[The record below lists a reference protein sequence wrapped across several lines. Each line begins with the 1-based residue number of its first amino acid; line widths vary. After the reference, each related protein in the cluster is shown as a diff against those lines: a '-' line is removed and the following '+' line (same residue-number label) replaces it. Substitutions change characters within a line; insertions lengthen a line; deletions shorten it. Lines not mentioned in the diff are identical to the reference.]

1 MIRKLLA
8 LAILMLPGAV
18 SGQVQLTEVEERERA
33 LAVLREMG
41 NGSMAASVLTQ
52 EHRSRSPVVLDAF
65 ADSLVAIAVRFG
77 NSKSSDRRLAGA
89 AASALVGASRAE
101 RGGVAYP
108 HAFERLVRIY
118 EGSDVGRKGATLWLM
133 TQLPNRG
140 PVLEFLVAVASSPG
154 ATTAT
159 TAIRHLAH
167 DTGPAGLQRLRGLWE
182 REAIVDPIAI
192 EHITAIAHA
201 QGWRR

>member
-1 MIRKLLA
+1 MVRTLVLATVLL
-8 LAILMLPGAV
+8 PAV
-18 SGQVQLTEVEERERA
+18 IAGQVQLTEAEERERA

-41 NGSMAASVLTQ
+41 NGSMAMSVLTQ

-65 ADSLVAIAVRFG
+65 ADSLVAIAIRFG
-77 NSKSSDRRLAGA
+77 ESKSRDRRLAGA
-89 AASALVGASRAE
+89 AASALVAASRAE

-118 EGSDVGRKGATLWLM
+118 EGSDAGRKGGTLWLM
-133 TQLPNRG
+133 TQLPNQG
-140 PVLEFLVAVASSPG
+140 PVLDFLADVASSSDTG
-154 ATTAT
+154 GAT

-167 DTGPAGLQRLRGLWE
+167 DMGPAGLQRLRGLWE